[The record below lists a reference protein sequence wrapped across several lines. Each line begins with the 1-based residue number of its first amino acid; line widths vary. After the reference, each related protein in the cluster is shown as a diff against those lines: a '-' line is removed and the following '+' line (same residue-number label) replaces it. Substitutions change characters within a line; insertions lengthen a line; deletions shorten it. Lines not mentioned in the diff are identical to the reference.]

1 MAPGANLDDTVAT
14 IARFA
19 VPIDVIG
26 VPRTAPG
33 SDVPPELLSR
43 IERFL

>member
-26 VPRTAPG
+26 VPRMSAG
-33 SDVPPELLSR
+33 ADVPLDILGR